1 MVSLQEC
8 RRQHYELEKSYAQK
22 ILASPKGSAER
33 ARLFREGYSAIYNSA
48 AQYQIVDDATDSH
61 ALAEVVR
68 GLVEDGGSVLDVGCG
83 FGALIAELLQRGY
96 DAHGV
101 DISATVV
108 EKARL
113 RLDRLGHRVDS
124 VRCLDFLHAPGAYR
138 DLDCVVATHVLEH
151 IHPDETVDFL
161 VRCHEAVRPGGLV
174 LIVVPHKFTSPNDSS
189 RWFLPLGAKSAGIH
203 LVDLSFTD
211 LRDTFLQ
218 AGFQH
223 VLGFVISPKLQVK
236 LGLKPQA
243 TRFAAAKALW
253 LERALAS
260 RPLSWIFRLNRTL
273 SQALVGLLFPAYIV
287 GVKCDCS
294 KFGG

>member
-1 MVSLQEC
+1 MKSLEEW
-8 RRQHYELEKSYAQK
+8 RRQHYELEKNYAQK

-33 ARLFREGYSAIYNSA
+33 TELFRAGYAAIYNSA

-68 GLVEDGGSVLDVGCG
+68 GLVEDGGRVLDVGCG
-83 FGALIAELLQRGY
+83 FGSLVAELLQRGY

-101 DISATVV
+101 DISATVI

-113 RLDRLGHRVDS
+113 RLDRLGHRVDR
-124 VRCLDFLHAPGAYR
+124 VQCLDFLHAPGAYR

-161 VRCHEAVRPGGLV
+161 MRCHEAVREGGLV
-174 LIVVPHKFTSPNDSS
+174 FIVVPHRFTSPNDGS
-189 RWFLPLGAKSAGIH
+189 RWFLPLGARSAGIH

-211 LRDTFLQ
+211 LRTAFLQ
-218 AGFQH
+218 AGFRY
-223 VLGFVISPKLQVK
+223 VWGFAISPKLQAK

-253 LERALAS
+253 LERLFARRS
-260 RPLSWIFRLNRTL
+260 LSWVFRLHRTL
-273 SQALVGLLFPAYIV
+273 SQALVGILFPAYIV
-287 GVKCDCS
+287 GVK
-294 KFGG
+294 

>member
-1 MVSLQEC
+1 MVSLQEW

-33 ARLFREGYSAIYNSA
+33 AALFREGYAAIYDSA
-48 AQYQIVDDATDSH
+48 AQQHIVDDATDSH
-61 ALAEVVR
+61 AIAEVVR
-68 GLVEDGGSVLDVGCG
+68 GLVQDGGRVLDVGCG
-83 FGALIAELLQRGY
+83 FGLLVTELLQRGY

-101 DISATVV
+101 DLSTTVI

-113 RLDRLGHRVDS
+113 RLASLGHQADRVQ
-124 VRCLDFLHAPGAYR
+124 CLDFLHAPGAYR

-174 LIVVPHKFTSPNDSS
+174 LIVVPHRFTSPNDGS
-189 RWFLPLGAKSAGIH
+189 RWFLPLGARSAGIH

-211 LRDTFLQ
+211 LRDAFMQ
-218 AGFQH
+218 AGFRY
-223 VLGFVISPKLQVK
+223 VLGFVISPRLQVR
-236 LGLKPQA
+236 LGLRPKA

-253 LERALAS
+253 LERVLAS
-260 RPLSWIFRLNRTL
+260 RPLAWVFRLNRNL

-287 GVKCDCS
+287 GVK
-294 KFGG
+294 